1 MQKQIL
7 LLFVLTLIFS
17 IASVAQTNTKPFVVV
32 LDAGHGGKDPGR
44 PTNFGYKEKDIAL
57 DIALKVG
64 ENLKRHGDIQVI
76 YTRSTDVFIE
86 LRQRAKIANKADA
99 DLFVSIHCNAHN
111 SQAYGTETYVLG
123 IHRNDSN
130 FRVAQQENEV
140 IFLEDDFESN
150 YQGFDPNSPESMI
163 GLTLMQEDYLDQSIL
178 LARYVQDNFTYK
190 LKRKNRGVK
199 QAGFWV
205 LHNTYM
211 PSILIET
218 GFITNK
224 SEGDYLNSLNGKT
237 NMSKSISDAILDYK
251 SKLNSDV
258 PSLIETTSSHVD
270 ITDLELEDVKSVA
283 APPVNVLSINF
294 KVQISAGSNKLAT
307 KPYNFSGLDQITRQK
322 SNSIYRYFYGNTS
335 DYSIAIKLLNKAI
348 SKGYTT
354 AYLVAYMDG
363 VRTTI
368 KEALKSTEN

>member
-258 PSLIETTSSHVD
+258 PSVIETTSSHVD

-283 APPVNVLSINF
+283 APPVNILSINF

-307 KPYNFSGLDQITRQK
+307 KPYNFNGLDQITRQK

>member
-111 SQAYGTETYVLG
+111 SQAFGTETYVLG

-150 YQGFDPNSPESMI
+150 YEGFDPNSPESMI

-258 PSLIETTSSHVD
+258 PSVIETTSSHVD
-270 ITDLELEDVKSVA
+270 IMDLELEDVKSVA

-307 KPYNFSGLDQITRQK
+307 KPYNFNGLDQITRQK

>member
-307 KPYNFSGLDQITRQK
+307 KPYNFNGLDQITRQK

>member
-1 MQKQIL
+1 MQKQIIL
-7 LLFVLTLIFS
+7 LVVLTLILS
-17 IASVAQTNTKPFVVV
+17 IACVAQTNTKPFVVV

-44 PTNFGYKEKDIAL
+44 PTDFGYKEKDIAL
-57 DIALKVG
+57 DIALRVG
-64 ENLKRHGDIQVI
+64 ENLKRHGDIEVI

-258 PSLIETTSSHVD
+258 PSVIETTSSHVD

-307 KPYNFSGLDQITRQK
+307 KPYNFNGLDQITRQK

>member
-258 PSLIETTSSHVD
+258 PSVIETTSSHVD

-294 KVQISAGSNKLAT
+294 KVQISAGSNKLAI
-307 KPYNFSGLDQITRQK
+307 KPYNFNGLDQITRQK

>member
-258 PSLIETTSSHVD
+258 PSVIETTSSHVD

-283 APPVNVLSINF
+283 APPVNVLLINF

-307 KPYNFSGLDQITRQK
+307 KPYNFNGLDQITRQK

>member
-1 MQKQIL
+1 MFNMQKQIIL
-7 LLFVLTLIFS
+7 LLFLILVFS
-17 IASVAQTNTKPFVVV
+17 TTSNAQINTKHFIVV

-44 PTNFGYKEKDIAL
+44 PTNFGYMEKDIAL

-64 ENLKRHGDIQVI
+64 NNLEKYNDIEVI

-111 SQAYGTETYVLG
+111 SQAHGTETYVLG
-123 IHRNDSN
+123 LHRNDSN
-130 FRVAQQENEV
+130 FRVAQKENEV
-140 IFLEDDFESN
+140 IFLEDNFESN
-150 YQGFDPNSPESMI
+150 YEGFDPNSPESMI
-163 GLTLMQEDYLDQSIL
+163 GITLMQEDYLDQSIL
-178 LARYVQDNFTYK
+178 LARYVQDNFTNK

-224 SEGDYLNSLNGKT
+224 SEGDYLNSSNGKI
-237 NMSKSISDAILDYK
+237 NISKSISDAILDYK
-251 SKLNSDV
+251 SKLNSDSTSSITDALPNNDIVVDSV
-258 PSLIETTSSHVD
+258 PHSLINKSSIV
-270 ITDLELEDVKSVA
+270 
-283 APPVNVLSINF
+283 F
-294 KVQISAGSNKLAT
+294 KVQIAAGSKKLPT
-307 KPYNFSGLDQITRQK
+307 KPYNFNGLNQISIQK

-335 DYSIAIKLLNKAI
+335 RYSTAIELLNIAIL
-348 SKGYTT
+348 KGYTT
-354 AYLVAYMDG
+354 AYIVAYIDG
-363 VRTTI
+363 KKTSI
-368 KEALKSTEN
+368 NEALKSTEN

>member
-258 PSLIETTSSHVD
+258 PSVIETTSSHVD
-270 ITDLELEDVKSVA
+270 IMDLELEDVKSVA

-307 KPYNFSGLDQITRQK
+307 KPYNFNGLDQITRQK

>member
-1 MQKQIL
+1 MQKQIIL
-7 LLFVLTLIFS
+7 LVVLTLILS
-17 IASVAQTNTKPFVVV
+17 IACVAQTNTKPFVVV

-258 PSLIETTSSHVD
+258 PSVIETTSSHVD